1 MNNRI
6 LRPGESIVLK
16 PFHLSNMERL
26 LTKCLLKIEDNKTGY
41 KELKDLMT
49 DIFKVRF
56 HDKSIITMD
65 DINTKKNS
73 GTVNISIDN
82 ISVQITVDT
91 SNDKI
96 NECIDK
102 YRDTLTYKTHPML
115 IIIAPYE
122 TNNMDITRLYKENKI
137 YKTSIHNLI
146 NYLYPQNPFKE
157 LDYGEMNR
165 VISIL
170 NDFLSK

>member
-1 MNNRI
+1 
-6 LRPGESIVLK
+6 
-16 PFHLSNMERL
+16 
-26 LTKCLLKIEDNKTGY
+26 
-41 KELKDLMT
+41 
-49 DIFKVRF
+49 
-56 HDKSIITMD
+56 
-65 DINTKKNS
+65 
-73 GTVNISIDN
+73 
-82 ISVQITVDT
+82 
-91 SNDKI
+91 
-96 NECIDK
+96 
-102 YRDTLTYKTHPML
+102 ML